1 MVAVVEERTSLRRQ
15 GGRFVGR
22 CPFHEERTPSFS
34 VNPVDKLFY
43 CFGCNKGGD
52 LIEFVRQTQ
61 GLDFVG
67 AVEWLGNR
75 FGIAARL
82 RGVLAEEEARRQRR
96 TRLQA
101 LLEDAA
107 GFYERY
113 LWESRPVR
121 SRATTSSGRG
131 LGEAVCREF
140 RLGLALGGG
149 TLTRKAREKGYTLEE
164 LHAAGLRARAGGDYF
179 ERRIVFPLADAR
191 GRVLGF
197 QARKLFEDD
206 PLRAKYVNTPESEL
220 FSKRAVVYGL
230 DKARAAI
237 ATRGPRLRRRGQ
249 HRRDRAPPGRVP
261 AGRRLHGH
269 GADRGAAG
277 VSWAG

>member
-1 MVAVVEERTSLRRQ
+1 VARLRAACVERIQAESDMVAVVEERTALRRQ
-15 GGRFVGR
+15 GARLVGR

-75 FGIAARL
+75 FGIAL
-82 RGVLAEEEARRQRR
+82 DYEESSPQEEAARQRR

-101 LLEDAA
+101 LLEHAA
-107 GFYERY
+107 SFYERY
-113 LWESRPVR
+113 LWESQAGAVARDYL
-121 SRATTSSGRG
+121 SGRG
-131 LGEAVCREF
+131 LEEPVCREF

-164 LHAAGLRARAGGDYF
+164 LQSAGLVRARGGDYF

-237 ATRGPRLRRRGQ
+237 ATE
-249 HRRDRAPPGRVP
+249 ARVWRSS
-261 AGRRLHGH
+261 AG
-269 GADRGAAG
+269 
-277 VSWAG
+277 